1 MSDHATHTSTLLI
14 RITLT
19 GTLAI
24 ACTAQSIAA
33 NKQDTATPQD
43 NILSIGIG
51 GIVSARYPGSD
62 QRGFVV
68 GPTLEYTMTNGFFA
82 STLHGIGYGSQAGRF
97 SYRAA
102 LGYRGGRKE
111 KDNAFL
117 FNPGSDHLKGMGDIK
132 NAATLNLDAGYQ
144 VLDWLSLGASARI
157 PLTARESGTTF
168 HFNVSGI
175 MHQTSTDTVSWT
187 ATTAVGNKKYMQT
200 WFGVDATQSA
210 NSGFTQHKASSGIYE
225 VGANVHW
232 QHTFNQHWSLNTL
245 AGITKLT
252 GDAANSPVTKRKV
265 SPTAGVMLKY
275 QF

>member
-1 MSDHATHTSTLLI
+1 MSDHATHTSPLLL
-14 RITLT
+14 RIALS
-19 GTLAI
+19 GTIAI
-24 ACTAQSIAA
+24 ACTTQSIAA
-33 NKQDTATPQD
+33 NKEDAAKPQD
-43 NILSIGIG
+43 NVLSIGIG

-68 GPTLEYTMTNGFFA
+68 GPTLAYTMKNGFFA
-82 STLHGIGYGSQAGRF
+82 STMHGIGYGNQAGRF

-117 FNPGSDHLKGMGDIK
+117 FNPGSDHLKGMGDIN
-132 NAATLNLDAGYQ
+132 NAAMLNLDTGYQ

-175 MHQTSTDTVSWT
+175 MHQTGTDTVSWT
-187 ATTAVGNKKYMQT
+187 ATTAMGNKQYMQT

-210 NSGFTQHKASSGIYE
+210 NTGFAQHKASSGIYE
-225 VGANVHW
+225 VGTSVHW
-232 QHTFNQHWSLNTL
+232 QHTFNRHWSLNTL

-265 SPTAGVMLKY
+265 SPTAGVMLNY
-275 QF
+275 RF